1 MNAAVSLSS
10 ISAPRIVADAA
21 SSLNARLQA
30 SVASIG
36 SGYTG
41 LTMENLRSN
50 PALVSQAASVLA
62 NATYNVPPLNPL
74 QGMADTLVQGNTR
87 GLHHS
92 QVSNVDQLYRATTVN
107 KQLRCF
113 EFAQTGQFSY
123 RSQLKLENCN
133 AVAFAFGAF
142 KHLEACKS
150 GLITD
155 VSNLEFLACLKHL
168 KNVFEIACL
177 SSSLT
182 SFSDRACL
190 VAREYDSN
198 L

>member
-1 MNAAVSLSS
+1 M
-10 ISAPRIVADAA
+10 
-21 SSLNARLQA
+21 
-30 SVASIG
+30 
-36 SGYTG
+36 
-41 LTMENLRSN
+41 
-50 PALVSQAASVLA
+50 
-62 NATYNVPPLNPL
+62 
-74 QGMADTLVQGNTR
+74 
-87 GLHHS
+87 
-92 QVSNVDQLYRATTVN
+92 YRATTVN
-107 KQLRCF
+107 KQLTCF

-123 RSQLKLENCN
+123 HCQLKLENCN

-150 GLITD
+150 GLITH

-182 SFSDRACL
+182 SFSDPAWL

>member
-1 MNAAVSLSS
+1 MNLSITAVTSSVSPPTSSTVTSTSAPMNAAVSLSS
-10 ISAPRIVADAA
+10 ISAPRMVADAA
-21 SSLNARLQA
+21 GSLNARLQA

-50 PALVSQAASVLA
+50 PALFSQAASVLA

-74 QGMADTLVQGNTR
+74 QGMADTLAQGNTR

-113 EFAQTGQFSY
+113 EFPK
-123 RSQLKLENCN
+123 R
-133 AVAFAFGAF
+133 
-142 KHLEACKS
+142 
-150 GLITD
+150 D
-155 VSNLEFLACLKHL
+155 
-168 KNVFEIACL
+168 
-177 SSSLT
+177 SSLIAV
-182 SFSDRACL
+182 S
-190 VAREYDSN
+190 
-198 L
+198 